1 MLPLWQMWL
10 LPQLPRLCN
19 RLILPLLPRSLVPL
33 PQLLVPLLLLL
44 PLVAVVLLLPLLPV

>member
-1 MLPLWQMWL
+1 L